1 MICCKMPKIRKRSQ
15 MELVGLVVV
24 VILIAVGM
32 LFVIRF
38 VVMKEPSQTKKY
50 IEQSELASNTISA
63 ILETTVDCHGISVRM
78 NELFRDCAGFETYD
92 CIADSPPPA
101 PGSCFA
107 EGNYA
112 GADSC
117 TFLNCTLE
125 TILDGSLE
133 SWNREYVFTAHV
145 LNDPSRHAITNISN
159 SVCAFEKE
167 TEIYPLPL
175 NPGTLIIQLD
185 ICG

>member
-1 MICCKMPKIRKRSQ
+1 MICKMPKIRKRSQ
-15 MELVGLVVV
+15 MELVGLVVI

-63 ILETTVDCHGISVRM
+63 ILETTVDCQGISVRM

-92 CIADSPPPA
+92 CIADAHSP
-101 PGSCFA
+101 GGCF
-107 EGNYA
+107 EHDG

-117 TFLNCTLE
+117 TFLNCTLK
-125 TILDGSLE
+125 TILEGSLE